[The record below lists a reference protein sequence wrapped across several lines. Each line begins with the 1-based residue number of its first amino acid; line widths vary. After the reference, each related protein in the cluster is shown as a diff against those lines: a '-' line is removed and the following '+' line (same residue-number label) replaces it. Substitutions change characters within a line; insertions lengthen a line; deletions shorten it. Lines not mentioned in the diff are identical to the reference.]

1 MINIIKRKNLILL
14 IIIVS
19 IFSIHKTFNIIS
31 VMSKYSDMY
40 LIKNSSHFNIYCYTK
55 NNKYLDNN
63 FLNEITISL
72 EKNYNEFTDLFNTN
86 FNNKIEVKIYE
97 TSEEL
102 KTSIESNYKDFNPI
116 GYGGF
121 GDIRIVLDIES
132 ILNKNFIPIIN
143 HELIH
148 VITMNKNYKIKD
160 NLWLLEGIATY
171 YSNGITDE
179 EKMLIKSEA
188 NSNNLPS
195 INEIVLKESNN
206 ILNEFG
212 YSLYASLI
220 DYIDKSY
227 GNVIIAKITDEIGNK
242 SLFDILNCSNEEL
255 EQEFINYIKIN
266 Y

>member
-1 MINIIKRKNLILL
+1 MINLIKRKNLILL
-14 IIIVS
+14 IIISS
-19 IFSIHKTFNIIS
+19 IFFIYKTFNIIN

-55 NNKYLDNN
+55 NNKYLDDN

-86 FNNKIEVKIYE
+86 FNNKIEVKIYKTTE
-97 TSEEL
+97 DL
-102 KTSIESNYKDFNPI
+102 KTSIGANYKDFNPI
-116 GYGGF
+116 GYGGL

-132 ILNKNFIPIIN
+132 ILNKDFIPIIN

-148 VITMNKNYKIKD
+148 VITMNKNYKIEN

-179 EKMLIKSEA
+179 EKMFIKFAAISDT
-188 NSNNLPS
+188 LPS

-212 YSLYASLI
+212 YTLYASLI
-220 DYIDKSY
+220 DYIDKEY

-255 EQEFINYIKIN
+255 EKEFINYIKIN